1 MTTKPLLRTLL
12 CAAFLCAA
20 LLCTGSAQAQDFPT
34 HTITVIN
41 SFAPGGNA
49 DIVVRLVADRMG
61 ADLKQSVIVE
71 NRPGGNGVIAGEAV
85 ARARPDGY
93 TLLLVSGAY
102 PTLVATSRKLPF
114 EPLKSYTWLSLM
126 ISYPLVVTVGA
137 DSPYKT
143 LGQLVAGAK
152 AQPGKLTYSSAG
164 VGSLFHLATENFAAN
179 AGIEMTHVPYK
190 GGAQPLAELMGGS
203 RLDLTFNTLSVVGP
217 QLKSGK
223 VRALAIT
230 SAARSPLLPGVPA
243 VAESYPGYEAS
254 SFLGIAGPAGLP
266 PAVAARLN
274 GEIRKVVATA
284 DMRQRF
290 ADLGGTPVSGTPEQ
304 MQKYV
309 EDEIAKWRGIVATR
323 KIEVR

>member
-1 MTTKPLLRTLL
+1 
-12 CAAFLCAA
+12 
-20 LLCTGSAQAQDFPT
+20 
-34 HTITVIN
+34 
-41 SFAPGGNA
+41 
-49 DIVVRLVADRMG
+49 
-61 ADLKQSVIVE
+61 
-71 NRPGGNGVIAGEAV
+71 
-85 ARARPDGY
+85 
-93 TLLLVSGAY
+93 
-102 PTLVATSRKLPF
+102 
-114 EPLKSYTWLSLM
+114 
-126 ISYPLVVTVGA
+126 
-137 DSPYKT
+137 
-143 LGQLVAGAK
+143 
-152 AQPGKLTYSSAG
+152 
-164 VGSLFHLATENFAAN
+164 
-179 AGIEMTHVPYK
+179 
-190 GGAQPLAELMGGS
+190 MGGS